1 MIQRILSLLGC
12 SSALLIEEIAY
23 EIITRLGVEK
33 SREVLWERKQV
44 LPHGTF
50 SNRYVQ

>member
-1 MIQRILSLLGC
+1 MIRRILSLLGC
-12 SSALLIEEIAY
+12 SPTMSIEDVAY
-23 EIITRLGVEK
+23 EIIARLGIEK

-44 LPHGTF
+44 FPHGTF